1 MRRLLLIL
9 LSLNSILSF
18 NLFSIIYPIKN
29 TFNKLNKDWNFKN
42 KLFPSNNL
50 NDFFIG
56 KWYYY
61 SYIDFIENKNNIIN
75 NPNYLDNNIVL
86 SFYKYSSDNIKTTK
100 IFNKSTYL
108 LNHYKKQKRYY
119 DNYKQYSKNENAYVN
134 RILML
139 KNTDSNKLLDRN
151 ANILRTII
159 VRPYYCSISLTP
171 YIPNNTIVD
180 KLRDKTNLNNTNYN
194 ISFNIWLKEEL
205 NDTLRTGLY
214 LSYDGI
220 NGNLKDFIL
229 KKENKINKTNIND
242 KINLDELSL
251 TNYTKPQNIKDFDND
266 TTINYIILR
275 NNWLGNYR
283 IQYLLHNNTDT
294 NQITW
299 AAEHNYF
306 IAISNNEINK
316 YYQLKFD
323 DGIYINVP
331 KNLNLFSDKDKIYIE
346 FVCFFKNGTGI
357 QRFLAWGT
365 KNEGGFNTYCSDI
378 WNNKNNIYI
387 V

>member
-1 MRRLLLIL
+1 M
-9 LSLNSILSF
+9 
-18 NLFSIIYPIKN
+18 KN
-29 TFNKLNKDWNFKN
+29 
-42 KLFPSNNL
+42 
-50 NDFFIG
+50 I
-56 KWYYY
+56 
-61 SYIDFIENKNNIIN
+61 
-75 NPNYLDNNIVL
+75 
-86 SFYKYSSDNIKTTK
+86 
-100 IFNKSTYL
+100 
-108 LNHYKKQKRYY
+108 
-119 DNYKQYSKNENAYVN
+119 
-134 RILML
+134 
-139 KNTDSNKLLDRN
+139 
-151 ANILRTII
+151 
-159 VRPYYCSISLTP
+159 
-171 YIPNNTIVD
+171 
-180 KLRDKTNLNNTNYN
+180 
-194 ISFNIWLKEEL
+194 
-205 NDTLRTGLY
+205 LY